1 MDNLKSKLTIAFC
14 LIAVFIIGTF
24 FLGPEFFMLIL
35 MVALLFVCVFVI
47 LVRYPVLVILSIIG
61 GTSLIPYH
69 SDLPLTH
76 IGSINI
82 PDLILFL
89 LVAVVIFRVLFLRV
103 KPIRTPLD
111 MPLIIFVGL
120 GTAILLIGALEKK
133 YLFFVG
139 LKEFKPILYYLLPLL
154 ITNIIKEKK
163 ELKLVIYGCL
173 ALGVITAV
181 TVILQVWLNPP
192 TTASEAQ
199 DVFYRYKAISG
210 LMLPCWSFLAFV
222 CLLLI
227 RKINLSYI
235 LAASITLFSVIF
247 SFSRH
252 LWISLVVGVLLV
264 SLLTFK
270 RNKVRILGILSL
282 AIIFILL
289 VGTAVLLRVEPVPT
303 YVKLITLRTESLTSG
318 ERIENWE
325 VRKLENEYALKK
337 IAGHPLFGIGFVS
350 PYRPQIYGPDD
361 NLEWYIHNGYLWILL
376 KLGIAGLI
384 PFLWF
389 SYFFV
394 RRGIKY
400 WNQVADDFL
409 RPVVLGSVC
418 SYLAIAVGNYAAP
431 HFISTWEV
439 AVFGLSMG
447 INEVIYRLE
456 GVDAYR

>member
-1 MDNLKSKLTIAFC
+1 MDNLKGKLTIAFC

-61 GTSLIPYH
+61 GTSLIPYY

-89 LVAVVIFRVLFLRV
+89 LVAVVIFRFLFLRV
-103 KPIRTPLD
+103 KLVKTPLD
-111 MPLIIFVGL
+111 MPFIIFVGL
-120 GTAILLIGALEKK
+120 GTASLLIGALEKK

-139 LKEFKPILYYLLPLL
+139 LLEFKPILYYLLPLL

-163 ELKLVIYGCL
+163 ELKLLIYGCL

-181 TVILQVWLNPP
+181 SILLQVWLNPP
-192 TTASEAQ
+192 TTASEAE

-210 LMLPCWSFLAFV
+210 LMLPCWSFLACV

-235 LAASITLFSVIF
+235 FAASITLFSVLF

-270 RNKVRILGILSL
+270 RSKVRIFGFLSL
-282 AIIFILL
+282 AIIFIFL

-303 YVKLITLRTESLTSG
+303 YVKLIALRAESLTSG

-325 VRKLENEYALKK
+325 IRMVENEYALKK
-337 IAGHPLFGIGFVS
+337 IAGHPLFGIGYVS

-361 NLEWYIHNGYLWILL
+361 NDRWYIHNGYLWILL

-389 SYFFV
+389 SYVFV

-400 WNQVADDFL
+400 WNQVADDIL

-431 HFISTWEV
+431 HFISNWEV
-439 AVFGLSMG
+439 TVFGLSMG

-456 GVDAYR
+456 GLDGIR